1 MKVSKEQAASLL
13 GQIRSEAKT
22 RAARANGKLGG
33 RPRLVTRAEQNLDFA
48 LPLLEMAQLESGLMD
63 TDLTIA
69 DLVRIT
75 IKLLKGRKILVVGGL
90 VLHKYARPRATYD
103 LDLVVLASEF
113 DATGTLL
120 QKNGFASGKQY
131 EYKDP
136 HRYIHKFVYSDRE
149 VDLIEFS
156 NAEFVKFLF
165 AKARPFTAFGV
176 TAKVVSPEGF
186 VLTKLIA
193 ANPERGG
200 KSPETQLIG
209 QDFIDI
215 QAVAE
220 KNTLNWNIIAKW
232 SQTFGLG
239 MKFEALNKYLGR

>member
-1 MKVSKEQAASLL
+1 MKVSREQAASLL

-22 RAARANGKLGG
+22 RAARENGKLGG
-33 RPRLVTRAEQNLDFA
+33 RPRLVTRTEQNLDFA
-48 LPLLEMAQLESGLMD
+48 LSILEMAQLESGLMD
-63 TDLTIA
+63 TDITIA

-75 IKLLKGRKILVVGGL
+75 MNLLKKNKILVVGGL

-113 DATGTLL
+113 DATGNLL
-120 QKNGFASGKQY
+120 LKNGFTPEKQY

-136 HRYIHKFVYSDRE
+136 HRYIHKFVYGGRE

-156 NAEFVKFLF
+156 DAEFVKFLF

-200 KSPETQLIG
+200 KSPETQFIG

-220 KNTLNWNIIAKW
+220 KTTLNWNIIAKW
-232 SQTFGLG
+232 SQTFGLDV
-239 MKFEALNKYLGR
+239 KLEVLNKYLGR